1 MMSRRCGT
9 RLSRYHRAPEAEAE
23 RTQQEAAQRFLAE
36 ASTLLSSLEATTQL
50 AHLAQLLV
58 PTLVDW
64 CSIDLLQ
71 AVESW
76 STEYQTLAAA

>member
-50 AHLAQLLV
+50 EHLAQLPV
-58 PTLVDW
+58 STLVDW